1 MKILLMINK
10 PVLVL
15 NNELASLFGVFTVY
29 VEFVKLAYN
38 G

>member
-1 MKILLMINK
+1 MKILLMINM

-15 NNELASLFGVFTVY
+15 NNELASLLGVFTVY
-29 VEFVKLAYN
+29 VELVKLAYN